1 MSYFV
6 LIETQKKRE
15 AVESLLPRLMGG
27 RTQHIDQMT
36 LGVRLLV
43 VGMMSI
49 HLESEIKKHLHDL

>member
-1 MSYFV
+1 M
-6 LIETQKKRE
+6 LIETPKKRE

-49 HLESEIKKHLHDL
+49 HLESEIKKHLHD